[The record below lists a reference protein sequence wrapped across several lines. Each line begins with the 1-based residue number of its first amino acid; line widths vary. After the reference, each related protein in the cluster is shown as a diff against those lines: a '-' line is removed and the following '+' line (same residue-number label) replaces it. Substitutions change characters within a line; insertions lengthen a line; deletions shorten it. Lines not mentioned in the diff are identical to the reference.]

1 MVPELAGFRNCRI
14 LHIGRIGKLF
24 TMPVPLNEAKADFFK
39 MLGHPIR
46 IRVLEL
52 LQEGPQSVQ
61 ALLAEIGIEPPALS
75 QQLGV
80 LRRSGVVTS
89 RRERSQVIY
98 ELTSSDFADLLAVA
112 RRILTEVLADQNEL
126 LVQLREV
133 PADNAG

>member
-1 MVPELAGFRNCRI
+1 M
-14 LHIGRIGKLF
+14 

-52 LQEGPQSVQ
+52 LQDGPQSVQ

-126 LVQLREV
+126 LTQLRDAS
-133 PADNAG
+133 PTMLADGSTGGPG